1 MSQSKEMT
9 RESQPDAGSEEG
21 VVERSR
27 HDVLSRR
34 LRSLL
39 DERAHLTEQVMRV
52 DREID
57 RLRHDAAESAR
68 VAAERVRE
76 SADDE
81 SFTIALRDFVRGAA
95 EPPVAVDREDFE
107 RCLGRVV
114 LALRRGGES
123 LARSEAQVRYQPRT
137 GRVVAIALC
146 KEASAGERQ
155 VYRRF
160 DLGTSVGPATP
171 DGAV

>member
-9 RESQPDAGSEEG
+9 RESQPDAGRHDA

-27 HDVLSRR
+27 HDILSRR

-39 DERAHLTEQVMRV
+39 DERAHLLEQVMRV

-57 RLRHDAAESAR
+57 RLRHDAAEIAR
-68 VAAERVRE
+68 VAAECLRE

-81 SFTIALRDFVRGAA
+81 SFTIALRDFVHGTA
-95 EPPVAVDREDFE
+95 EPPGAVDRDDFE

-114 LALRRGGES
+114 LALRRSGES
-123 LARSEAQVRYQPRT
+123 LAHSEAQVRYQPRT
-137 GRVVAIALC
+137 GRVVAIGLRQ
-146 KEASAGERQ
+146 EAAGERP

-160 DLGTSVGPATP
+160 DLGGPVAGP
-171 DGAV
+171 SPG

>member
-9 RESQPDAGSEEG
+9 RDSQPDARRDAPLREPT
-21 VVERSR
+21 R
-27 HDVLSRR
+27 HEVLSLR

-39 DERAHLTEQVMRV
+39 DERAQLLDQVMRV

-57 RLRHDAAESAR
+57 RLRRDAADDAR
-68 VAAERVRE
+68 QAAERLRE

-81 SFTIALRDFVRGAA
+81 SFTVALRDFVRGAV
-95 EPPVAVDREDFE
+95 EPPDVVDREDFE
-107 RCLGRVV
+107 RCVGRVV
-114 LALRRGGES
+114 VALRRSGDALG
-123 LARSEAQVRYQPRT
+123 RSKVQVRYHPLT

-146 KEASAGERQ
+146 EDASSGERP

-160 DLGTSVGPATP
+160 DLGVPVAG
-171 DGAV
+171 